1 MLGISKHAFE
11 FKTMLRHMCMSM
23 GAVIAWGCMK
33 SRKSQATLPIIHLN
47 QVRNIQRIR
56 NPLRVL
62 RFPEISRQVLNAP
75 QRATTFICAK
85 KKVKVLFHCG
95 RDSPKSTPW
104 RRVPARG
111 VGGTRGIY
119 WGPTDSFPV
128 VFIGALLTI
137 TQLRVNLNLK
147 AVYLG
152 GRQRRPGL
160 VRIRLRVTKIALCRH

>member
-62 RFPEISRQVLNAP
+62 RFPEISRLVLKT
-75 QRATTFICAK
+75 RLK
-85 KKVKVLFHCG
+85 GYDFH
-95 RDSPKSTPW
+95 
-104 RRVPARG
+104 
-111 VGGTRGIY
+111 
-119 WGPTDSFPV
+119 
-128 VFIGALLTI
+128 
-137 TQLRVNLNLK
+137 LR
-147 AVYLG
+147 
-152 GRQRRPGL
+152 
-160 VRIRLRVTKIALCRH
+160 